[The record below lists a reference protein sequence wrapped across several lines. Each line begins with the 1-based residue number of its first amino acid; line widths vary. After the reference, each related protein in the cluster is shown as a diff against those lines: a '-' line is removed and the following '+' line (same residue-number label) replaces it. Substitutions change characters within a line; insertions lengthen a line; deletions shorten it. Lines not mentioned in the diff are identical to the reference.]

1 MKVLGII
8 PARKGSK
15 RFPNKHHFELLG
27 KPMFAYTIEAALQ
40 AKLLDRVVISSNDLE
55 LKKIAENYDI
65 EFFERPAELSTATA
79 AIDDAFRHVC
89 RHLYDRDGYKPDIVI
104 AMQGNVPI
112 RKEGQIDEVIKR
124 FKELPDATA
133 ICTALEGRL
142 RPEWAKVIKDQST
155 GEVAQ
160 YLTGYTGYRKQDYP
174 KLYSMDGAIYGI
186 RQSTLFE
193 QEGKKTL
200 HAWLGERLH
209 IIVQEHPMYS
219 LEIDNPDEVQLAF
232 HYLLYQR
239 YGDKL
244 NEKLSGVLSDEF

>member
-1 MKVLGII
+1 MKALGII

-15 RFPNKHHFELLG
+15 RFPNKHHIELLG

-40 AKLLDRVVISSNDLE
+40 AKLLDRVVVSSDDLE
-55 LKKIAENYDI
+55 LKEIAESYDI
-65 EFFERPAELSTATA
+65 EFIERPAELSTATA

-104 AMQGNVPI
+104 AMQGNVPV

-133 ICTALEGRL
+133 VCTAQEGRL
-142 RPEWAKVIKDQST
+142 RPEWAKVIKDEST
-155 GEVAQ
+155 GEVAP

-174 KLYSMDGAIYGI
+174 KLFTMDGAIYGV
-186 RQSTLFE
+186 RLNTLLKS
-193 QEGKKTL
+193 EGKRTF
-200 HAWLGERLH
+200 HAWFGERLH
-209 IIVQEHPMYS
+209 VIVQEHPMYS
-219 LEIDNPDEVQLAF
+219 LEIDNPDEVQLAI

-239 YGDKL
+239 YGDQL
-244 NEKLSGVLSDEF
+244 HEKLIKVLSNDT